1 MLFRIAKLL
10 HFSQKTL
17 VRHRFFDCMAERE
30 QQNSPYTIIYM
41 ADEIRIPAFYSFKRL
56 LSPLFFMERSGSL
69 MKRRLAEMKRR
80 KNFFKRCF
88 NHARTAFRF
97 TFMNLQENRTC
108 FFSSLGEKKFLNAV
122 KFPNKILSL
131 QLQKH
136 VYL

>member
-17 VRHRFFDCMAERE
+17 VRYRFFDCIVRKRTTKFSLYHNIYGGRST
-30 QQNSPYTIIYM
+30 NSCFLLFQTIDFVIVFHGEKRQF
-41 ADEIRIPAFYSFKRL
+41 DETPFGENKT
-56 LSPLFFMERSGSL
+56 PKELFQTPFHSCPNGVSL
-69 MKRRLAEMKRR
+69 YVHELAEKS
-80 KNFFKRCF
+80 
-88 NHARTAFRF
+88 T
-97 TFMNLQENRTC
+97 Q
-108 FFSSLGEKKFLNAV
+108 FFSIAWRKKSLNAV

>member
-17 VRHRFFDCMAERE
+17 VRYRFFDCMAERE

-41 ADEIRIPAFYSFKRL
+41 ADEVRISAFYSFKRL
-56 LSPLFFMERSGSL
+56 FSSLFFMERSGSL
-69 MKRRLAEMKRR
+69 MKRRLAKIKRR
-80 KNFFKRCF
+80 KNYFKRRF
-88 NHARTAFRF
+88 IHAQTAFRF
-97 TFMNLQENRTC
+97 MFMNLRENPHS
-108 FFSSLGEKKFLNAV
+108 FFPSLGEKKSLNAV

>member
-1 MLFRIAKLL
+1 MG
-10 HFSQKTL
+10 
-17 VRHRFFDCMAERE
+17 
-30 QQNSPYTIIYM
+30 
-41 ADEIRIPAFYSFKRL
+41 DEVRIPAFYSFKRL

-80 KNFFKRCF
+80 KNFFKRRF
-88 NHARTAFRF
+88 IHAQTAFRF
-97 TFMNLQENRTC
+97 MFMNLRKNPHS
-108 FFSSLGEKKFLNAV
+108 FFPSLGEKKSLNAV